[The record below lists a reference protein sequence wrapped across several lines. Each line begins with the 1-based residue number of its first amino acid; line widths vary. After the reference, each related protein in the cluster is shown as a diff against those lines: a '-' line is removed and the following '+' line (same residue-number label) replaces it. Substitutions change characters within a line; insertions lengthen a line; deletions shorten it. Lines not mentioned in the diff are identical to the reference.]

1 MKILNLRHLL
11 LVLVLT
17 VVSVAHAEDKTVVW
31 NNPTSASQD
40 GLSVTRVEF
49 TNAETVL
56 NIHYNGYSDEILF
69 VPETYL
75 YADGKRYAIRKVDGQ
90 ELNVWWDINGEEK
103 DYVFRFDPLPLD
115 TRLFELHEG
124 DYDSAF
130 CIKGISTPEWMDKRI
145 NGSL

>member
-1 MKILNLRHLL
+1 MKILNLRLLL
-11 LVLVLT
+11 LVLVLA
-17 VVSVAHAEDKTVVW
+17 VVSTTYAKNKTIVW

-40 GLSVTRVEF
+40 GFSVTRVEL

-56 NIHYNGYSDEILF
+56 NIHYNGNSDKILF

-103 DYVFRFDPLPLD
+103 DYVFRFEPLPLD

-124 DYDSAF
+124 DYDRAF
-130 CIKGISTPEWMDKRI
+130 CIKGMI
-145 NGSL
+145 